1 MFQEYVCPILFK
13 NIGTVGRQTRIE
25 IKERGQRSHILTPPP
40 LPPPTRAA
48 EIQSETCPWFRS
60 SSSSDNSS
68 LNPTI
73 EAR

>member
-13 NIGTVGRQTRIE
+13 NIGTAGRQTRIE
-25 IKERGQRSHILTPPP
+25 IKERGQRSHILTPLP
-40 LPPPTRAA
+40 PPPTRAA

-68 LNPTI
+68 LNSTI
-73 EAR
+73 KAR